1 MKFRTYILSVIMV
14 MTGMAQVFA
23 QSGGT
28 TGTDI
33 FIDGVSCTT
42 LYSDLPSGNAGK
54 YFQYLRHNQVPVQIL
69 NANPMGGAGYAALLT
84 ASGTG
89 TGFFAPTHM
98 ANNMVFADNQLEF
111 YNYRSNYDGQCF
123 AIIAPKGYRFTQYY
137 MDIRSTQY
145 SNPASANSGAP
156 NAVIERYTYNEGST
170 YNATTCSG
178 ESMTLTGTNSQVF
191 NHSLGS
197 GSNIL
202 YFKITYTDKNTQ
214 WCVHMNELRQT
225 YVMDNAVEE
234 IIPNS
239 DGTSVHTG
247 IVNLGEL
254 TDHSADGKYFFR
266 KANVTDLENVNIIA
280 DDPNANI
287 TVQDGYIQVGNGT
300 YYIES
305 PKNYRIT
312 GATLNF
318 EARGDGSVTYTA
330 LNSIDELVSGEKY
343 LISTVYNGTTYYMRR
358 RGGTATNANN
368 LYGNGS
374 NSTNPAD
381 ATQWTITKLSNGAYT
396 IYSESDDR
404 YLYHI
409 NTTSNGEISTTQT
422 YSSSTCDW
430 LFDETQKSFYYT
442 WTEGLFWTTTR
453 YSYIRNN
460 GNWNSSSST
469 NGLTISRVVS
479 APNASGFTGSV
490 YSPDGNTVQGSAS
503 LTTDNAGSK
512 CSVPV
517 SGYNNDAIK
526 FAVSGLQIGSAASFT
541 VNLTFAPLDP
551 FITNIEVGYL
561 PNGSST
567 AINKVPVS
575 VTDFK
580 FNNGNTIV
588 VPIPSTA
595 PESTYQLVFRNADN
609 ENKSSWYGTP
619 SGNGLSYFYLP
630 GSPFELSGATSPAPD
645 SKVNTDQA
653 GTVELKTSNIETLTN
668 TGGWLTE
675 YEFNKS
681 SARYEDIKLANNATK
696 TVYVYSIDKPLHNIL
711 PASKRTNSHEE
722 WAYYRAIV
730 QPSKVIEEPVIEV
743 TPIYTSTLKVKNVK
757 GGIADDNDLDETHT
771 FYGVKVTS
779 RVVSG
784 SGTAEGYLPLNQII
798 EAIQAEMV
806 KDTYS
811 ATTYSGDPLRTILY
825 VDMSAL
831 TSVSSSD
838 EDDSFTTLQNA
849 TADNCLFFMPSGFS
863 YSMNN
868 MVAGGEG
875 GLAVSDITIYDQ
887 QPFYTPFSFRTG
899 TRKVHYERK
908 ITAPADH
915 GLTTVAQATIIM
927 PFNISLDPNG
937 HFKPASDQVDEN
949 LTFYTINSI
958 GEEYTDEEKR
968 QLDIYGKAY
977 KLVANPVSTGIARAN
992 TPYHVTSSEKTD
1004 ATSFVVEAT
1013 GVNFVKTN
1021 SPTAMTATTGTMTGY
1036 GNFNGVRK
1044 DKTDNILYYSKEY
1057 FWNSSTLQKSNTVKI
1072 APFRVYYTTT
1082 ESVDA
1087 NMYGLWFLDDSV
1099 LNSVTASAVKNPV
1112 DFSVTDGSVNVV
1124 SNNDVDIRIHDIS
1137 GRLVVT
1143 DHVSAGSSRSYN
1155 LAPGIYIIG
1164 GKKVIVK

>member
-14 MTGMAQVFA
+14 MTGMTQVFA

-84 ASGTG
+84 APGTG

-111 YNYRSNYDGQCF
+111 YNYRTNYDGQCF

-214 WCVHMNELRQT
+214 WCVHMNELRLT

-287 TVQDGYIQVGNGT
+287 TVKDGYIQVGNGT

-343 LISTVYNGTTYYMRR
+343 LISGVYNETTYYLNVSSNGSPTA
-358 RGGTATNANN
+358 RGTDQATATR
-368 LYGNGS
+368 
-374 NSTNPAD
+374 
-381 ATQWTITKLSNGAYT
+381 WTITKIDDSNYT
-396 IYSESDDR
+396 IYSESNAAYLGFSNTTYGLVSSYSARYCNWKYDTDEHCFYNNTAYNTNGSR
-404 YLYHI
+404 SYYLYV
-409 NTTSNGEISTTQT
+409 NGTQ
-422 YSSSTCDW
+422 W
-430 LFDETQKSFYYT
+430 QAAR
-442 WTEGLFWTTTR
+442 R
-453 YSYIRNN
+453 YSYSFNR
-460 GNWNSSSST
+460 SE
-469 NGLTISRVVS
+469 LTLYSVH
-479 APNASGFTGSV
+479 ASPLASPYTGSV

-512 CSVPV
+512 RPVPV

-526 FAVSGLQIGSAASFT
+526 FSVSGLQTGCTASFT

-588 VPIPSTA
+588 VPIPNTA
-595 PESTYQLVFRNADN
+595 PGSTYQLVFRNADN

-722 WAYYRAIV
+722 WAYYKAIV

-784 SGTAEGYLPLNQII
+784 SGTAEGYLPLNQIV
-798 EAIQAEMV
+798 EAIQTEME

-1099 LNSVTASAVKNPV
+1099 LNSVTAPAVKNPV

>member
-14 MTGMAQVFA
+14 MTGMTQVFA

-84 ASGTG
+84 APGTG

-111 YNYRSNYDGQCF
+111 YNYRTNYDGQCF

-214 WCVHMNELRQT
+214 WCVHMNELRLT

-287 TVQDGYIQVGNGT
+287 TVKDGYIQVGNGT

-312 GATLNF
+312 GATVNF
-318 EARGDGSVTYTA
+318 EAREAGEATYTA
-330 LNSIDELVSGEKY
+330 LNSINNLVSGEKY
-343 LISTVYNGTTYYMRR
+343 LISAVYNNSRYYLTKNPSSN
-358 RGGTATNANN
+358 GFSSGITVQDGATK
-368 LYGNGS
+368 
-374 NSTNPAD
+374 
-381 ATQWTITKLSNGAYT
+381 WTIIQLSTGGYT
-396 IYSESDDR
+396 IFSEDDNR
-404 YLYHI
+404 YLAY
-409 NTTSNGEISTTQT
+409 N
-422 YSSSTCDW
+422 
-430 LFDETQKSFYYT
+430 
-442 WTEGLFWTTTR
+442 
-453 YSYIRNN
+453 
-460 GNWNSSSST
+460 
-469 NGLTISRVVS
+469 NGLTTI
-479 APNASGFTGSV
+479 AANDYNATYCVWQYSTTYSCFYNNTSYFGRSYYLRYNGSWTGNRNSPSSLTLYSVNYPDASPFTGTV
-490 YSPDGNTVQGSAS
+490 YSPDGSTEEGSAS

-512 CSVPV
+512 ASVKV
-517 SGYNNDAIK
+517 SNYNNDAIR
-526 FAVSGLQIGSAASFT
+526 FQVSGLQTGCTASFT

-588 VPIPSTA
+588 VPIPNTA

-722 WAYYRAIV
+722 WAYYKAIV

-784 SGTAEGYLPLNQII
+784 SGTAEGYLPLNQIV
-798 EAIQAEMV
+798 EAIQAEME

-937 HFKPASDQVDEN
+937 HFKPASDQVDDN

-977 KLVANPVSTGIARAN
+977 KLVATPVSTGIARAN

-1004 ATSFVVEAT
+1004 VTSFVVEAT
-1013 GVNFVKTN
+1013 GVNFVKTD
-1021 SPTAMTATTGTMTGY
+1021 SPTAMTTTTGTMTGY

-1099 LNSVTASAVKNPV
+1099 LNSVTAPAVKNPL

-1124 SNNDVDIRIHDIS
+1124 TNNDVDIRIHDIS